1 MGFPPLLEQLVDP
14 LTRAARLGTRHFE
27 QFRGGRRG
35 GGVPAA
41 TVAGP
46 QIRWHDGLPATRL
59 HR

>member
-1 MGFPPLLEQLVDP
+1 MPLDQLVDP

-35 GGVPAA
+35 GGAPAA